1 MAIHMDDSLAAALGD
16 TRLDD
21 RFDRWLWFYL
31 NGRGAG
37 FAPSELDGAIMRD
50 RMADFI
56 EEHPWSKRQIDVEK
70 TRLLLPDQC
79 LTWISKK
86 DDRQHQWLIPQIRNE
101 TGIIYEPPPPR
112 LLGRDLV
119 VVMIDVWDTDASRKR
134 AVLNNLEQAWIEH
147 KKQDHIFR
155 WFRDT
160 DSARRCTLAWE
171 WLCKNEP
178 MLTQFSPAIES
189 YDELLKFF
197 DRTRFSKDEKVLR
210 IDAIK
215 KRGSQQKYRENL
227 TGKKQYNFM
236 LSDKTIRRLDEL
248 AETYDLKRPQILE
261 ILIQMEAESGIYIPE
276 KMKMIRNL

>member
-101 TGIIYEPPPPR
+101 TGFIYEPPPPR

-171 WLCKNEP
+171 WLCKHEP

>member
-1 MAIHMDDSLAAALGD
+1 MAIRLDDSLAAALGD
-16 TRLDD
+16 TRLNE
-21 RFDRWLWFYL
+21 RFYRWLWFYL

-37 FAPSELDGAIMRD
+37 FAPSEFDGTIMRD

-56 EEHPWSKRQIDVEK
+56 EKRPWSKRQIDVEK
-70 TRLLLPDQC
+70 TRLLLPDEC
-79 LTWISKK
+79 LTWISK

-101 TGIIYEPPPPR
+101 TGVIYETPPPR
-112 LLGRDLV
+112 LLGRNLV
-119 VVMIDVWDTDASRKR
+119 VAMIDVWDTDASRKR
-134 AVLNNLEQAWIEH
+134 AVLNNLEHAWIEH

-178 MLTQFSPAIES
+178 MLTQFSPAIEG

>member
-1 MAIHMDDSLAAALGD
+1 MAIRMDDSLAAALGD

-101 TGIIYEPPPPR
+101 TGFIYEPPPPR

-178 MLTQFSPAIES
+178 MLTQFSPTIES